1 VRTRLTQ
8 ARFRDTNTDTLLL
21 DLLIANGLC
30 PPYKGLKR
38 KHSTVEPST
47 DKDPLNSH
55 RTTAGPNVQKVIT
68 SQKASVSRFYADDRT
83 GTNTCTTD
91 DTEFEEAAADD
102 EILRLKV
109 SLLSQHSRPLNS
121 SSVLRPR

>member
-8 ARFRDTNTDTLLL
+8 AHLRDINTDTLLL

-38 KHSTVEPST
+38 KHSTVEPSN
-47 DKDPLNSH
+47 DKDALNSH
-55 RTTAGPNVQKVIT
+55 RTTGSPNVQKVIT
-68 SQKASVSRFYADDRT
+68 SQKASASRFYADDRT

-91 DTEFEEAAADD
+91 DADFEEAATDD

-109 SLLSQHSRPLNS
+109 SLLSRYSRPLNN